1 MTREVQGRAVQRK
14 DPSYNIETISAVYA
28 DACEKLGKD
37 WDDVKNFVLPSGST
51 DGYFILDWLGS
62 GKYSNVF
69 TAYKRKKKSSSNDS
83 DDFDPATEADLVA
96 IKVLRQVREEKYRI
110 EAKILTN
117 LKDGPNIIK
126 LLDIIQNPATMTY
139 NIVTEYVEEC
149 DFMNF
154 FETMTPQ
161 ECCFYLYQLM
171 RAIQYTHSHGIMHR
185 DIKPLNVLYDR
196 TKKKLRLIDWGLA
209 EFYHPKQRY
218 NIHVATRYFKPIE
231 LLLDYQFYDYSV
243 DIWSFGVTMAGMV
256 FKRTPF
262 FKGSTDMDM
271 VSKIVGVLG
280 NDAFKDY
287 LSKYGIPL
295 PEPLQHIIARG
306 KPRPWQYFVNPN
318 NQDIA
323 TPDALDLID
332 KCIRFDHTT
341 RITADEALKHPYF
354 ESVRNLPSA

>member
-1 MTREVQGRAVQRK
+1 MTRESQGRAVQRK
-14 DPSYNIETISAVYA
+14 NPSYNIETVSAVYA

-37 WDDVKNFVLPSGST
+37 WDDVENFSLPQGSN

-69 TAYKRKKKSSSNDS
+69 TAYKCKKKSTNDS
-83 DDFDPATEADLVA
+83 DDFDPTTEADLVA

-110 EAKILTN
+110 EAKILQN

-154 FETMTPQ
+154 FDTMTSQ
-161 ECCFYLYQLM
+161 ECCFYLFQLM

-196 TKKKLRLIDWGLA
+196 SKRKLRLIDWGLA
-209 EFYHPKQRY
+209 EFYHPGQRY

-243 DIWSFGVTMAGMV
+243 DIWSFGVTMASMV
-256 FKRTPF
+256 FKKTPF

-280 NDAFKDY
+280 KDSFNAY

-295 PEPLQHIIARG
+295 PEPLQHIISRG
-306 KPRPWQYFVNPN
+306 KPRPWTFFVNPS

-323 TPDALDLID
+323 TNEALDLID

-341 RITADEALKHPYF
+341 RITADEALNHPYF
-354 ESVRNLPSA
+354 DSVRHLPSA